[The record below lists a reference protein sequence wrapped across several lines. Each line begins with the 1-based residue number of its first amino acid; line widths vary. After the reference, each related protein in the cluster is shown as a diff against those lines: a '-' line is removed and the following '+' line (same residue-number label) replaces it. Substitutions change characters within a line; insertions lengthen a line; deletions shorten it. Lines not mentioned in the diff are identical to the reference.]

1 MCQLAKDQRK
11 MLLVET
17 RKAAERVIQEALR
30 QLEEPPLISCAGSAG
45 TSPCPGC
52 TRESLKPVAVG
63 C

>member
-1 MCQLAKDQRK
+1 

-45 TSPCPGC
+45 MSPCPGC